1 MKKFLSTLLVV
12 TLLGSM
18 MFVLTGC
25 FGKDNEEDVK
35 PNVSQ
40 ENKDNENKNNE
51 NKNNDDNNQE
61 ENNDGDVT
69 VVETEDGNVEIK
81 STDDAIIMKDET
93 GTTMTLLF
101 DENDKVKSLSM
112 SAEVETDEEAE
123 FLKQLYSTEE
133 FAEMCTVKVDGKV
146 VTIEYTEEYVTLMFG
161 EETRAT
167 IEAELAAESAE

>member
-40 ENKDNENKNNE
+40 ENKDNENKNN
-51 NKNNDDNNQE
+51 DDDSNQE
-61 ENNDGDVT
+61 DNNDGNVT
-69 VVETEDGNVEIK
+69 VVETEDGNVEVK

-133 FAEMCTVKVDGKV
+133 FAEMCTVKVEGKV

-167 IEAELAAESAE
+167 IEAELATESVE

>member
-35 PNVSQ
+35 PNASQ
-40 ENKDNENKNNE
+40 ENKDNENKNND
-51 NKNNDDNNQE
+51 DDNNQE
-61 ENNDGDVT
+61 DNNDGNVT
-69 VVETEDGNVEIK
+69 VVETEDGNVEVK

-133 FAEMCTVKVDGKV
+133 FAEMCTVKVEGKV

-167 IEAELAAESAE
+167 IEAELATESVE